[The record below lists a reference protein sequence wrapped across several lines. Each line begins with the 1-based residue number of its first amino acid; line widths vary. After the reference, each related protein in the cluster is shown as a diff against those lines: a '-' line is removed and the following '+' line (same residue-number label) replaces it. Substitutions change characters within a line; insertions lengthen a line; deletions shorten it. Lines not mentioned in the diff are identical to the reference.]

1 MTCIGRRSLRECKPS
16 FSFRLSLN
24 CQACGAGRWVLPR
37 LCFTQI
43 VWHSQAVTFPVT
55 FCAVILRLGDPS
67 IAGLVLDSPFSD
79 LKAPSFDTCL
89 VSAVKCGSS
98 WEREVLCEELVDGYT
113 NSRVPRQGSDFS
125 TRPRRPLVAAPSR
138 WVIGIAL
145 QLVQNLPGPGHLGD
159 QCRRQC
165 SSVWN
170 PKVRNSISAHADFDI
185 YDLAP
190 VQPEAESETL
200 LQAAKS
206 APRSLELCGSGGM
219 SQSLSSPRCS
229 RPRADSRAPTVSA
242 SISPS

>member
-1 MTCIGRRSLRECKPS
+1 M
-16 FSFRLSLN
+16 
-24 CQACGAGRWVLPR
+24 
-37 LCFTQI
+37 
-43 VWHSQAVTFPVT
+43 
-55 FCAVILRLGDPS
+55 
-67 IAGLVLDSPFSD
+67 
-79 LKAPSFDTCL
+79 
-89 VSAVKCGSS
+89 KCGSS

-206 APRSLELCGSGGM
+206 APRSLELCGSEACLKVFHPRAVHGRVQTRGLRQ
-219 SQSLSSPRCS
+219 SQHRYLQVEVQRPFHQASPRQGAAFC
-229 RPRADSRAPTVSA
+229 VCW
-242 SISPS
+242 